1 MPWWRRGRQ
10 TETYRS
16 LKDFIERL
24 TGTVNKRA
32 IENFIK
38 AGALDCLEGNR
49 RQKMVVYGQ
58 IVDSIAQEK
67 KNSFAGQMSLF
78 DLVSEEDKKDY
89 EIRMPDV
96 EEYDKD
102 MILGFEKDVL
112 GIYLSG
118 HPLGEIPEY
127 YGQDDLCAERLISSR
142 TMKLVSRR
150 FMTVRK

>member
-1 MPWWRRGRQ
+1 
-10 TETYRS
+10 
-16 LKDFIERL
+16 
-24 TGTVNKRA
+24 
-32 IENFIK
+32 
-38 AGALDCLEGNR
+38 
-49 RQKMVVYGQ
+49 MVVYSQ

-78 DLVSEEDKKDY
+78 DLVGEEDKKDY

-118 HPLGEIPEY
+118 HPLEKYRNIMENWWY
-127 YGQDDLCAERLISSR
+127 DHREDDQVY
-142 TMKLVSRR
+142 K
-150 FMTVRK
+150 KQ